1 MGLTEDDIHDAV
13 QVLEGAPAQGRTSMQ
28 RDLAAGRPSELDPSR
43 RGGACGPGPGRA
55 GAVPR
60 RRAPLPPGSRGGV
73 ARATGGVAGTR
84 SKISADVVPTH
95 AGLRAGRRARRVSRA
110 VGDAHPG
117 SAGAVRRR
125 RARRQADDLTFRY
138 TDHPGRRDARWE
150 DRLASIVVTGAT
162 VLVHKNEKVGVEITP
177 DTRRRAAVE
186 RSGSRVR
193 IRVGQGRTEELWS
206 FVPPDDP
213 SGWADDFR
221 AVIHRSD
228 SEANRP

>member
-1 MGLTEDDIHDAV
+1 MWSRLPLLLALAAALAGCRERSGMLT
-13 QVLEGAPAQGRTSMQ
+13 PAQRE
-28 RDLAAGRPSELDPSR
+28 RFAAE
-43 RGGACGPGPGRA
+43 
-55 GAVPR
+55 
-60 RRAPLPPGSRGGV
+60 GV
-73 ARATGGVAGTR
+73 
-84 SKISADVVPTH
+84 
-95 AGLRAGRRARRVSRA
+95 
-110 VGDAHPG
+110 
-117 SAGAVRRR
+117 
-125 RARRQADDLTFRY
+125 RRQADDLIFRY

-177 DTRRRAAVE
+177 GTRRWAAVE

-213 SGWADDFR
+213 SGWADDIR
-221 AVIHRSD
+221 VVIRRSG